1 MDLTTFCESEYP
13 KLVGLLGLWCGD
25 RQVAEE
31 LAQETLARVWQ
42 RWPRVK
48 TLDNPHAWT
57 QRVALNLARSHVRRR
72 FAEKRAR
79 DRSLD
84 PRPERNE
91 PSDIATST
99 SLKAAISSL
108 SKRKRSALILHYYLD
123 LPFKDVAE
131 IMEIPESTAKSL
143 GRRAVQDLRKVL
155 AEPESREVWD
165 AT

>member
-25 RQVAEE
+25 RQVGEE

-48 TLDNPHAWT
+48 TLDNPHAWAH
-57 QRVALNLARSHVRRR
+57 RVALNLARSHVRRR

-79 DRSLD
+79 ERTLAQ
-84 PRPERNE
+84 RPEQIE
-91 PSDIATST
+91 PGDVATSM

-108 SKRKRSALILHYYLD
+108 SRRKRSALILHYYLD